1 MRPWRVRGRRPRGP
15 SGCPECG
22 GLLLYD
28 RDTKTYTCQSCG
40 QVFTP
45 EELAEAR
52 RKIAEELRRATMG
65 SLLEEEKKERMYKE
79 YLRWYLSRKEEK

>member
-1 MRPWRVRGRRPRGP
+1 MRPWRARGGRPRGP

-22 GLLLYD
+22 GILIYD

-40 QVFTP
+40 HVFTR

-52 RKIAEELRRATMG
+52 RKIAEELRQAMMG
-65 SLLEEEKKERMYKE
+65 SMLEEEEKERKYRE
-79 YLRWYLSRKEEK
+79 YLKWYLSRKEE

>member
-1 MRPWRVRGRRPRGP
+1 MRAWRARGRRPRGP

-22 GLLLYD
+22 GTLIYD

-40 QVFTP
+40 QVFTR

-52 RKIAEELRRATMG
+52 RKIAEELRQAMMG
-65 SLLEEEKKERMYKE
+65 SALEEEEKERKYRE
-79 YLRWYLSRKEEK
+79 YLRWYLSRKEE

>member
-1 MRPWRVRGRRPRGP
+1 MRPQGVWRRRGP

-40 QVFTP
+40 RVYTR

-52 RKIAEELRRATMG
+52 RRIAEEIRRTLAQEAG
-65 SLLEEEKKERMYKE
+65 EEKEQYYRE
-79 YLRWYLSRKEEK
+79 YLKWYLSSKKE